1 MSDKNTKKCE
11 NMDILQERLRN
22 ERAFSLI
29 CSPEDGANMIKDGMA
44 VGISGFTNA
53 GYPKMVPHALAEQ
66 AKAGRKVKIDL
77 YSGASVGPEVDR
89 ELAEAGVIARRI
101 PYQTNSSMR
110 KSINAGEIG
119 YIDMHLGRSPEF
131 VAMGHVRKPDVALV
145 EALAI
150 TEEGDLIPT
159 TSVGNTPTYVDMA
172 DIVIVEVALAKPLA
186 LEGMAD
192 VYMCDKPPFRQPI
205 PLTRPGQRI
214 GTPYIKCGWDKIKG
228 IVISDKSDLTRPL
241 AAISEDSRKI
251 GENIIRFLENEVAE
265 GRLTNSLLPIQSGV
279 GSVANA
285 VLYGLADSEF
295 EGLSCYTEV
304 IQDSMLDLIKSG
316 KASVASCTAIA
327 PSPEAQSEFFRDIDF
342 YRNHIIFRPQEISN
356 SIEVSHR
363 LGLISM
369 NTALEVD
376 IYGNVNSTHVQGKK
390 MMNGIGGS
398 GDFSRSA
405 SLVIFTTSSIA
416 KDGAIS
422 SIVPMC
428 PHVDHTE
435 HEVMVIV
442 TEQGYADLRGLTPKE
457 RAVAIIQNCAH
468 PDYRDSLMD
477 YFNRACAE
485 APCQTPHIL
494 DEALSWHSRFE
505 KTGSMK

>member
-1 MSDKNTKKCE
+1 MSSHE
-11 NMDILQERLRN
+11 NILNLETRLRS
-22 ERAFSLI
+22 ERALPLI
-29 CSPEDGANMIKDGMA
+29 MSADDAARLITDGMA

-53 GYPKMVPHALAEQ
+53 GYPKVVPHALAEQ
-66 AKAGRKVKIDL
+66 VKNGRKIKIEL
-77 YSGASVGPEVDR
+77 YSGASVGPEVDT
-89 ELAEAGVIARRI
+89 ELTEAGAVARRL
-101 PYQTNSSMR
+101 PYQTNSTLR
-110 KSINAGEIG
+110 KAINTGDID

-131 VAMGHVRKPDVALV
+131 IAAGHVRKPDIALV

-150 TEEGDLIPT
+150 TEDGHLIPT
-159 TSVGNTPTYVDMA
+159 TSVGNTPTYVAEA
-172 DIVIVEVALAKPLA
+172 DAVIVEIAMSKPLA

-192 VYMCDKPPFRQPI
+192 VYMCQKPPYRQPI
-205 PLTRPGQRI
+205 PLTHPGDRI
-214 GTPYIKCGWDKIKG
+214 GTPYIPCGWDKIKA
-228 IVISDKSDLTRPL
+228 IVISDRSDLTRPL
-241 AAISEDSRKI
+241 AAISEDSKKI
-251 GENIIRFLENEVAE
+251 GQNIIRFFEDEVAA
-265 GRLTNSLLPIQSGV
+265 GRLGKSLLPIQSGV

-285 VLYGLADSEF
+285 VLYGLRDSAF
-295 EGLSCYTEV
+295 EGLTCYTEV
-304 IQDSMLDLIKSG
+304 IQDSMLDLVKCG
-316 KASVASCTAIA
+316 KADIASCTALA
-327 PSPEAQSEFFRDIDF
+327 PSPEAQTAFFDDIDF
-342 YRNHIIFRPQEISN
+342 YKEHIIFRPQEISN

-363 LGLISM
+363 LGLIAM

-442 TEQGYADLRGLTPKE
+442 TEQGYADLRGLSPKE
-457 RAVAIIQNCAH
+457 RAVCIIENCAH
-468 PDYRDSLMD
+468 PDYRDALMD
-477 YFNRACAE
+477 YFQRACTE
-485 APCQTPHIL
+485 SPCQTPHLL

>member
-1 MSDKNTKKCE
+1 MSSHE
-11 NMDILQERLRN
+11 NILNLETRLRS
-22 ERAFSLI
+22 ERALPLI
-29 CSPEDGANMIKDGMA
+29 MSADDAARLITDGMA

-53 GYPKMVPHALAEQ
+53 GYPKVVPHALAEQ
-66 AKAGRKVKIDL
+66 VKNGRKIKIAL
-77 YSGASVGPEVDR
+77 YSGASVGPEVDT
-89 ELAEAGVIARRI
+89 ELTEAGAVARRL
-101 PYQTNSSMR
+101 PYQTNSTLR
-110 KSINAGEIG
+110 KAINTGDID

-131 VAMGHVRKPDVALV
+131 IAAGHVRKPDIALV

-150 TEEGDLIPT
+150 TEDGHLIPT
-159 TSVGNTPTYVDMA
+159 TSVGNTPTYVAEA
-172 DIVIVEVALAKPLA
+172 DAVIVEIAMSKPLA

-192 VYMCDKPPFRQPI
+192 VYMCQKPPCRQPI
-205 PLTRPGQRI
+205 PLTHPGDRI
-214 GTPYIKCGWDKIKG
+214 GTPYIPCGWDKIKA
-228 IVISDKSDLTRPL
+228 IVISDRSDLTRPL
-241 AAISEDSRKI
+241 AAISEDSKKI
-251 GENIIRFLENEVAE
+251 GQNIIRFFENEVAA
-265 GRLTNSLLPIQSGV
+265 GRLGKSLLPIQSGV

-285 VLYGLADSEF
+285 VLYGLRDSAF
-295 EGLSCYTEV
+295 EGLTCYTEV
-304 IQDSMLDLIKSG
+304 IQDSMLDLVKCG
-316 KASVASCTAIA
+316 KADIASCTALA
-327 PSPEAQSEFFRDIDF
+327 PSPEAQTAFFDDIDF
-342 YRNHIIFRPQEISN
+342 YKEHIIFRPQEISN

-363 LGLISM
+363 LGLIAM

-442 TEQGYADLRGLTPKE
+442 TEQGYADLRGLSPKE
-457 RAVAIIQNCAH
+457 RAVCIIENCAH
-468 PDYRDSLMD
+468 PDYRDALMD
-477 YFNRACAE
+477 YFQRACTE
-485 APCQTPHIL
+485 SPCQTPHLL

>member
-1 MSDKNTKKCE
+1 MSSHE
-11 NMDILQERLRN
+11 NILNLETRLRS
-22 ERAFSLI
+22 ERALPLI
-29 CSPEDGANMIKDGMA
+29 MSADDAARLITDGMA

-53 GYPKMVPHALAEQ
+53 GYPKVVPHALAEQ
-66 AKAGRKVKIDL
+66 VKNGRKIKIAL
-77 YSGASVGPEVDR
+77 YSGASVGPDVDT
-89 ELAEAGVIARRI
+89 ELTEAGAVARRL
-101 PYQTNSSMR
+101 PYQTNSTLR
-110 KSINAGEIG
+110 KAINTGDID

-131 VAMGHVRKPDVALV
+131 IAAGHVRKPDIALV

-150 TEEGDLIPT
+150 TEDGHLIPT
-159 TSVGNTPTYVDMA
+159 TSVGNTPTYVAEA
-172 DIVIVEVALAKPLA
+172 DAVIVEIAMSKPLA

-192 VYMCDKPPFRQPI
+192 VYMCQKPPCRQPI
-205 PLTRPGQRI
+205 PLTHPGDRI
-214 GTPYIKCGWDKIKG
+214 GTPYIPCGWDKIKA
-228 IVISDKSDLTRPL
+228 IVISDRSDLTRPL
-241 AAISEDSRKI
+241 AAISEDSKKI
-251 GENIIRFLENEVAE
+251 GQNIIRFFENEVAA
-265 GRLTNSLLPIQSGV
+265 GRLGKSLLPIQSGV

-285 VLYGLADSEF
+285 VLYGLRDSAF
-295 EGLSCYTEV
+295 EGLTCYTEV
-304 IQDSMLDLIKSG
+304 IQDSMLDLVKCG
-316 KASVASCTAIA
+316 KADIASCTALA
-327 PSPEAQSEFFRDIDF
+327 PSPEAQTAFFDDIDF
-342 YRNHIIFRPQEISN
+342 YKEHIIFRPQEISN

-363 LGLISM
+363 LGLIAM

-442 TEQGYADLRGLTPKE
+442 TEQGYADLRGLSPKE
-457 RAVAIIQNCAH
+457 RAVCIIENCAH
-468 PDYRDSLMD
+468 PDYRDALMD
-477 YFNRACAE
+477 YFQRACAE
-485 APCQTPHIL
+485 SPCQTPHLL

>member
-1 MSDKNTKKCE
+1 MSSHE
-11 NMDILQERLRN
+11 NILNLETRLRS
-22 ERAFSLI
+22 ERALPLI
-29 CSPEDGANMIKDGMA
+29 MSADDAARLITDGMA

-53 GYPKMVPHALAEQ
+53 GYPKVVPHALAEQ
-66 AKAGRKVKIDL
+66 IKNGRKVKIAL
-77 YSGASVGPEVDR
+77 YSGASVGPEVDT
-89 ELAEAGVIARRI
+89 ELTEAGAVARRL
-101 PYQTNSSMR
+101 PYQTNSTLR
-110 KSINAGEIG
+110 KAINTGDID

-131 VAMGHVRKPDVALV
+131 IAAGHVRKPDIALV

-150 TEEGDLIPT
+150 TEDGHLIPT
-159 TSVGNTPTYVDMA
+159 TSVGNTPTYVAEA
-172 DIVIVEVALAKPLA
+172 DAVIVEIAMSKPLA

-192 VYMCDKPPFRQPI
+192 VYMCQKPPCRQPI
-205 PLTRPGQRI
+205 PLTHPGDRI
-214 GTPYIKCGWDKIKG
+214 GTPYIPCGWDKIKA
-228 IVISDKSDLTRPL
+228 IVISDRSDLTRPL
-241 AAISEDSRKI
+241 AAISEDSKKI
-251 GENIIRFLENEVAE
+251 GQNIIRFFEDEVAA
-265 GRLTNSLLPIQSGV
+265 GRLGKSLLPIQSGV

-285 VLYGLADSEF
+285 VLYGLRDSAF
-295 EGLSCYTEV
+295 EGLTCYTEV
-304 IQDSMLDLIKSG
+304 IQDSMLDLVKCG
-316 KASVASCTAIA
+316 KADIASCTALA
-327 PSPEAQSEFFRDIDF
+327 PSPEAQTAFFDDIDF
-342 YRNHIIFRPQEISN
+342 YKEHIIFRPQEISN

-363 LGLISM
+363 LGLIAM

-442 TEQGYADLRGLTPKE
+442 TEQGYADLRGLSPKE
-457 RAVAIIQNCAH
+457 RAVCIIENCAH
-468 PDYRDSLMD
+468 PDYRDALMD
-477 YFNRACAE
+477 YFQRACTE
-485 APCQTPHIL
+485 SPCQTPHLL

>member
-1 MSDKNTKKCE
+1 MSSHE
-11 NMDILQERLRN
+11 NILNLETRLRS
-22 ERAFSLI
+22 ERALPLI
-29 CSPEDGANMIKDGMA
+29 MSADDAARLITDGMA

-53 GYPKMVPHALAEQ
+53 GYPKVVPHALAEQ
-66 AKAGRKVKIDL
+66 VKNGRKIKIEL
-77 YSGASVGPEVDR
+77 YSGASVGPEVDT
-89 ELAEAGVIARRI
+89 ELTEAGAVARRL
-101 PYQTNSSMR
+101 PYQTNSTLR
-110 KSINAGEIG
+110 KAINTGDID

-131 VAMGHVRKPDVALV
+131 VAAGHVRKPDIALV

-150 TEEGDLIPT
+150 TEDGHLIPT
-159 TSVGNTPTYVDMA
+159 TSVGNTPTYVAEA
-172 DIVIVEVALAKPLA
+172 DAVIVEIARSKPLA

-192 VYMCDKPPFRQPI
+192 VYLCEKPPCRQPI
-205 PLTRPGQRI
+205 PLTHPGDRI
-214 GTPYIKCGWDKIKG
+214 GTPYIPCGWDKIKA
-228 IVISDKSDLTRPL
+228 IVISDRSDLTRPL
-241 AAISEDSRKI
+241 AAISEDSKKI
-251 GENIIRFLENEVAE
+251 GQNIIRFFEHEVAA
-265 GRLTNSLLPIQSGV
+265 GRLGKSLLPIQSGV

-285 VLYGLADSEF
+285 VLYGLRDSAF
-295 EGLSCYTEV
+295 EGLTCYTEV
-304 IQDSMLDLIKSG
+304 IQDSMLDLVKCG
-316 KASVASCTAIA
+316 KADIASCTALA
-327 PSPEAQSEFFRDIDF
+327 PSPEAQTAFFDDIDF
-342 YRNHIIFRPQEISN
+342 YKEHIIFRPQEISN

-363 LGLISM
+363 LGLIAM

-428 PHVDHTE
+428 PHIDHTE

-442 TEQGYADLRGLTPKE
+442 TEQGYADLRGLSPKE
-457 RAVAIIQNCAH
+457 RAVCIIKNCAH
-468 PDYRDSLMD
+468 PDYRDALMD
-477 YFNRACAE
+477 YFQRACAE
-485 APCQTPHIL
+485 SPCQTPHLL

>member
-1 MSDKNTKKCE
+1 MSSHE
-11 NMDILQERLRN
+11 NILNLETRLRS
-22 ERAFSLI
+22 ERALPLI
-29 CSPEDGANMIKDGMA
+29 MSADDAARLITDGMA

-53 GYPKMVPHALAEQ
+53 GYPKVVPHALAEQ
-66 AKAGRKVKIDL
+66 VKNGRKIKIAL
-77 YSGASVGPEVDR
+77 YSGASVGPEVDT
-89 ELAEAGVIARRI
+89 ELTEAGAVARRL
-101 PYQTNSSMR
+101 PYQTNSTLR
-110 KSINAGEIG
+110 KAINTGDID

-131 VAMGHVRKPDVALV
+131 VAAGHVRKPDIALV

-150 TEEGDLIPT
+150 TEDGHLIPT
-159 TSVGNTPTYVDMA
+159 TSVGNTPTYVAEA
-172 DIVIVEVALAKPLA
+172 DAVIVEIAMSKPLA

-192 VYMCDKPPFRQPI
+192 VYLCEKPPCRQPI
-205 PLTRPGQRI
+205 PLTRPGDRI
-214 GTPYIKCGWDKIKG
+214 GTPYIPCGWDKIKA
-228 IVISDKSDLTRPL
+228 IVISDRSDLTRPL
-241 AAISEDSRKI
+241 AAISEDSKKI
-251 GENIIRFLENEVAE
+251 GQNIIKFFEHEVAA
-265 GRLTNSLLPIQSGV
+265 GRLGKSLLPIQSGV

-285 VLYGLADSEF
+285 VLYGLRDSAF
-295 EGLSCYTEV
+295 EGLTCYTEV
-304 IQDSMLDLIKSG
+304 IQDSMLELIKCG
-316 KASVASCTAIA
+316 KADVSSCTALA
-327 PSPEAQSEFFRDIDF
+327 PSPEAQTAFFDDIDF
-342 YRNHIIFRPQEISN
+342 YKKHIIFRPQEISN

-363 LGLISM
+363 LGLIAM

-442 TEQGYADLRGLTPKE
+442 TEQGYADLRGLSPKE
-457 RAVAIIQNCAH
+457 RAVCIIENCAH
-468 PDYRDSLMD
+468 PDYRDALMD
-477 YFNRACAE
+477 YFQRACAE
-485 APCQTPHIL
+485 SPCQSPHLL

>member
-1 MSDKNTKKCE
+1 MSSHE
-11 NMDILQERLRN
+11 NILNLETRLRS
-22 ERAFSLI
+22 ERALPLI
-29 CSPEDGANMIKDGMA
+29 MSADDAARLITDGMA

-53 GYPKMVPHALAEQ
+53 GYPKVVPHALAEQ
-66 AKAGRKVKIDL
+66 VKNGRKIKIEL
-77 YSGASVGPEVDR
+77 YSGASVGPEVDT
-89 ELAEAGVIARRI
+89 ELTEAGAVARRL
-101 PYQTNSSMR
+101 PYQTNSTLR
-110 KSINAGEIG
+110 KAINTGDID

-131 VAMGHVRKPDVALV
+131 IAAGHVRKPDIALV

-150 TEEGDLIPT
+150 TEDGHLIPT
-159 TSVGNTPTYVDMA
+159 TSVGNTPTYVAGA
-172 DIVIVEVALAKPLA
+172 DAVIVEIAMSKPLA

-192 VYMCDKPPFRQPI
+192 VYMCQKPPCRQPI
-205 PLTRPGQRI
+205 PLTHPGDRI
-214 GTPYIKCGWDKIKG
+214 GTPYIPCGWDKIKA
-228 IVISDKSDLTRPL
+228 IVISDRSDLTRPL
-241 AAISEDSRKI
+241 AAISEDSKKI
-251 GENIIRFLENEVAE
+251 GQNIIRFFEDEVAA
-265 GRLTNSLLPIQSGV
+265 GRLGKSLLPIQSGV

-285 VLYGLADSEF
+285 VLYGLRDSAF
-295 EGLSCYTEV
+295 EGLTCYTEV
-304 IQDSMLDLIKSG
+304 IQDSMLDLVKCG
-316 KASVASCTAIA
+316 KADIASCTALA
-327 PSPEAQSEFFRDIDF
+327 PSPEAQTAFFDDIDF
-342 YRNHIIFRPQEISN
+342 YKEHIIFRPQEISN

-363 LGLISM
+363 LGLIAM

-442 TEQGYADLRGLTPKE
+442 TEQGYADLRGLSPKE
-457 RAVAIIQNCAH
+457 RAVCIIENCAH
-468 PDYRDSLMD
+468 PDYRDALMD
-477 YFNRACAE
+477 YFQRACAE
-485 APCQTPHIL
+485 SPCQTPHLL

>member
-1 MSDKNTKKCE
+1 MSSHE
-11 NMDILQERLRN
+11 NILNLETRLRS
-22 ERAFSLI
+22 ERAMPLI
-29 CSPEDGANMIKDGMA
+29 MSADDAARLITDGMA

-53 GYPKMVPHALAEQ
+53 GYPKVVPHALAEQ
-66 AKAGRKVKIDL
+66 VKNGRKIKIAL
-77 YSGASVGPEVDR
+77 YSGASVGPEVDT
-89 ELAEAGVIARRI
+89 ELTEAGAVARRL
-101 PYQTNSSMR
+101 PYQTNSTLR
-110 KSINAGEIG
+110 KAINTGDID

-131 VAMGHVRKPDVALV
+131 IAAGHVRKPDIALV

-150 TEEGDLIPT
+150 TEDGHLIPT
-159 TSVGNTPTYVDMA
+159 TSVGNTPTYVAEA
-172 DIVIVEVALAKPLA
+172 DAVIVEIAMSKPLA

-192 VYMCDKPPFRQPI
+192 VYMCQKPPCRQPI
-205 PLTRPGQRI
+205 PLTHPGDRI
-214 GTPYIKCGWDKIKG
+214 GTPYIPCGWDKIKA
-228 IVISDKSDLTRPL
+228 IVISDRSDLTRPL
-241 AAISEDSRKI
+241 AAISEDSKKI
-251 GENIIRFLENEVAE
+251 GQNIIRFFENEVAA
-265 GRLTNSLLPIQSGV
+265 GRLGKSLLPIQSGV

-285 VLYGLADSEF
+285 VLYGLRDSAF
-295 EGLSCYTEV
+295 EGLTCYTEV
-304 IQDSMLDLIKSG
+304 IQDSMLDLVKCG
-316 KASVASCTAIA
+316 KADIASCTALA
-327 PSPEAQSEFFRDIDF
+327 PSPEAQTAFFDDIDF
-342 YRNHIIFRPQEISN
+342 YKEHIIFRPQEISN

-363 LGLISM
+363 LGLIAM

-442 TEQGYADLRGLTPKE
+442 TEQGYADLRGLSPKE
-457 RAVAIIQNCAH
+457 RAVCIIENCAH
-468 PDYRDSLMD
+468 PDYRDALMD
-477 YFNRACAE
+477 YFQRACAE
-485 APCQTPHIL
+485 SPCQTPHLL

>member
-1 MSDKNTKKCE
+1 MSSHE
-11 NMDILQERLRN
+11 NILNLETRLRS
-22 ERAFSLI
+22 ERALPLI
-29 CSPEDGANMIKDGMA
+29 MSADDAARLITDGMA

-53 GYPKMVPHALAEQ
+53 GYPKVVPHALAEQ
-66 AKAGRKVKIDL
+66 VKNGRKIKIAL
-77 YSGASVGPEVDR
+77 YSGASVGPEVDT
-89 ELAEAGVIARRI
+89 ELTEAGAVARRL
-101 PYQTNSSMR
+101 PYQTNSTLR
-110 KSINAGEIG
+110 KAINTGDID

-131 VAMGHVRKPDVALV
+131 IAAGHVRKPDIALV

-150 TEEGDLIPT
+150 TEDGHLIPT
-159 TSVGNTPTYVDMA
+159 TSVGNTPTYVAEA
-172 DIVIVEVALAKPLA
+172 DAVIVEIAMSKPLA

-192 VYMCDKPPFRQPI
+192 VYMCQKPPCRQPI
-205 PLTRPGQRI
+205 PLTHPGDRI
-214 GTPYIKCGWDKIKG
+214 GTPYIPCGWDKIKA
-228 IVISDKSDLTRPL
+228 IVISDRSDLTRPL
-241 AAISEDSRKI
+241 AAISEDSKKI
-251 GENIIRFLENEVAE
+251 GQNIIRFFENEVAA
-265 GRLTNSLLPIQSGV
+265 GRLGKSLLPIQSGV

-285 VLYGLADSEF
+285 VLYGLRDSAF
-295 EGLSCYTEV
+295 EGLTCYTEV
-304 IQDSMLDLIKSG
+304 IQDSMLDLVKCG
-316 KASVASCTAIA
+316 KADIASCTALA
-327 PSPEAQSEFFRDIDF
+327 PSPEAQTAFFDDIDF
-342 YRNHIIFRPQEISN
+342 YKEHIIFRPQEISN

-363 LGLISM
+363 LGLIAM

-442 TEQGYADLRGLTPKE
+442 TEQGYADLRGLSPKE
-457 RAVAIIQNCAH
+457 RAVCIIENCAH
-468 PDYRDSLMD
+468 PDYRDALMD
-477 YFNRACAE
+477 YFQRACAE
-485 APCQTPHIL
+485 SPCQTPHLL

>member
-1 MSDKNTKKCE
+1 MSSHE
-11 NMDILQERLRN
+11 NILNLETRLRS
-22 ERAFSLI
+22 ERALPLI
-29 CSPEDGANMIKDGMA
+29 MSADDAARLITDGMA

-53 GYPKMVPHALAEQ
+53 GYPKVVPHALAEQ
-66 AKAGRKVKIDL
+66 VKNGRKIKIAL
-77 YSGASVGPEVDR
+77 YSGASVGPEVDT
-89 ELAEAGVIARRI
+89 ELTEAGAVARRL
-101 PYQTNSSMR
+101 PYQTNSTLR
-110 KSINAGEIG
+110 KAINTGDID

-131 VAMGHVRKPDVALV
+131 VAAGHVRKPDIALV

-150 TEEGDLIPT
+150 TEDGHLIPT
-159 TSVGNTPTYVDMA
+159 TSVGNTPTYVAEA
-172 DIVIVEVALAKPLA
+172 DAVIVEIAMSKPLA

-192 VYMCDKPPFRQPI
+192 VYMCQKPPCRQPI
-205 PLTRPGQRI
+205 PLTHPGDRI
-214 GTPYIKCGWDKIKG
+214 GTPYIPCGWDKIKA
-228 IVISDKSDLTRPL
+228 IVISDRSDLTRPL
-241 AAISEDSRKI
+241 AAISEDSKKI
-251 GENIIRFLENEVAE
+251 GQNIIRFFEDEVAA
-265 GRLTNSLLPIQSGV
+265 GRLGKSLLPIQSGV

-285 VLYGLADSEF
+285 VLYGLRDSAF
-295 EGLSCYTEV
+295 EGLTCYTEV
-304 IQDSMLDLIKSG
+304 IQDSMLDLVKCG
-316 KASVASCTAIA
+316 KADIASCTALA
-327 PSPEAQSEFFRDIDF
+327 PSPEAQTAFFDDIDF
-342 YRNHIIFRPQEISN
+342 YKEHIIFRPQEISN

-363 LGLISM
+363 LGLIAM

-442 TEQGYADLRGLTPKE
+442 TEQGYADLRGLSPKE
-457 RAVAIIQNCAH
+457 RAVCIIENCAH
-468 PDYRDSLMD
+468 PDYRDALMD
-477 YFNRACAE
+477 YFQRACTE
-485 APCQTPHIL
+485 SPCQTPHLL

>member
-1 MSDKNTKKCE
+1 MSSHE
-11 NMDILQERLRN
+11 NILNLETRLRS
-22 ERAFSLI
+22 ERALPLI
-29 CSPEDGANMIKDGMA
+29 MSADDAARLITDGMA

-53 GYPKMVPHALAEQ
+53 GYPKVVPHALAEQ
-66 AKAGRKVKIDL
+66 VKNGRKIKIEL
-77 YSGASVGPEVDR
+77 YSGASVGPEVDT
-89 ELAEAGVIARRI
+89 ELTEAGAVARRL
-101 PYQTNSSMR
+101 PYQTNSTLR
-110 KSINAGEIG
+110 KAINTGDID

-131 VAMGHVRKPDVALV
+131 IAAGHVRKPDIALV

-150 TEEGDLIPT
+150 TEDGHLIPT
-159 TSVGNTPTYVDMA
+159 TSVGNTPTYVAEA
-172 DIVIVEVALAKPLA
+172 DAVIVEIAMSKPLA

-192 VYMCDKPPFRQPI
+192 VYMCQKPPYRQPI
-205 PLTRPGQRI
+205 PLTHPGDRI
-214 GTPYIKCGWDKIKG
+214 GTPYIPCGWDKIKA
-228 IVISDKSDLTRPL
+228 IVISDRSDLTRPL
-241 AAISEDSRKI
+241 AAISEDSKKI
-251 GENIIRFLENEVAE
+251 GQNIIRFFEDEVAA
-265 GRLTNSLLPIQSGV
+265 GRLGKSLLPIQSGV

-285 VLYGLADSEF
+285 VLYGLRDSAF
-295 EGLSCYTEV
+295 EGLTCYTEV
-304 IQDSMLDLIKSG
+304 IQDSMLDLVKCG
-316 KASVASCTAIA
+316 KADIASCTALA
-327 PSPEAQSEFFRDIDF
+327 PSPEAQTAFFDDIDF
-342 YRNHIIFRPQEISN
+342 YKEHIIFRPQEISN

-363 LGLISM
+363 LGLIAM

-442 TEQGYADLRGLTPKE
+442 TEQGYADLRGLSPKE
-457 RAVAIIQNCAH
+457 RAVCIIENCAH
-468 PDYRDSLMD
+468 PDYRDALMD
-477 YFNRACAE
+477 YFQRACA
-485 APCQTPHIL
+485 ASPCQTPHLL